1 MGKLSVDAK
10 LRYDLNCEFAL
21 ITAVSVVTI
30 LLRRTR
36 GSAFSVIPP
45 KRGTPF
51 SDSITLA

>member
-10 LRYDLNCEFAL
+10 LRYDLNCELAL